1 LAFQLCGSNIRAKEI
16 AMLTEIDRVLLAVPD
31 AAAAQEKW
39 SALLGAVEV
48 GRDRVAALS
57 AKRITLRAGRS
68 DIELL
73 EPDGEGLLADELKRR
88 GRAHLFAAGASSP
101 DAGKVAEHATKQGA
115 TSHTEDGRHLI
126 TLEIESAP
134 IRFVI
139 SDESERTKAGD
150 IDFLYE
156 ATVLA
161 ADQAAAV
168 DRIAHTFALDRSH
181 FTTITSEA
189 FGYTG
194 VLTLFREDALH
205 RFEVITPTDMTKTMG
220 RYYAREGASFYMA
233 FAESTAILDIER
245 IAQVSKAGMT
255 IDRPATRTESLP
267 ADQLWLHPSALGGMM
282 LGISRPTMAWR
293 WSGHPERVEAL

>member
-1 LAFQLCGSNIRAKEI
+1 
-16 AMLTEIDRVLLAVPD
+16 MLTEIDRVLVAVPD
-31 AAAAQEKW
+31 ADATKEKW
-39 SALLGAVEV
+39 FALVGAEEV
-48 GRDRVAALS
+48 RRDRLVSLS
-57 AKRITLRAGRS
+57 ANRITLRAGRS

-73 EPDGEGLLADELKRR
+73 EPDGAGILADELKRR

-101 DAGKVAEHATKQGA
+101 KAGKVADQARNSGA
-115 TSHTEDGRHLI
+115 AVLTERGRHLI
-126 TLEIESAP
+126 TIEIEGAP
-134 IRFVI
+134 IRFVV
-139 SDESERTKAGD
+139 SDEQAREKAGD

-161 ADQAAAV
+161 ADQARAV
-168 DRIAHTFALDRSH
+168 DRIAEVFDLDKTH
-181 FTTITSEA
+181 FTTITSDT

-194 VLTLFREDALH
+194 VLTLFREGALH

-233 FAESTAILDIER
+233 FAESAAMLKIE
-245 IAQVSKAGMT
+245 AAAKDAGAGIT
-255 IDRPATRTESLP
+255 VDRPETRSASES

-282 LGISRPTMAWR
+282 LGISRPTMAWK

>member
-1 LAFQLCGSNIRAKEI
+1 
-16 AMLTEIDRVLLAVPD
+16 MLTEIDRVVLATPD
-31 AAAAQEKW
+31 ATGAADRW
-39 SALLGAVEV
+39 RSLLGAAEV
-48 GRDRVAALS
+48 GKDRVGSLS
-57 AKRITLRAGRS
+57 ARRITLRAGRS

-73 EPDGEGLLADELKRR
+73 EPDGEGLLANELKRR

-101 DAGKVAEHATKQGA
+101 HAGSAAHLAERSGANMQPYGDAYLVT
-115 TSHTEDGRHLI
+115 I
-126 TLEIESAP
+126 EIEGAP

-139 SDESERTKAGD
+139 SNESPRYAAGD
-150 IDFLYE
+150 IDFFYE

-161 ADQAAAV
+161 ADQAEAV
-168 DRIAHTFALDRSH
+168 ERIAHTFALDRTH

-194 VLTLFREDALH
+194 VLTLFREGALH

-233 FAESTAILDIER
+233 FAESAAILDIER
-245 IAQVSKAGMT
+245 MAQVSKAGIT
-255 IDRPATRTESLP
+255 VDRPETRAATLS
-267 ADQLWLHPSALGGMM
+267 ADQLWLHPPTLGGMM

>member
-1 LAFQLCGSNIRAKEI
+1 
-16 AMLTEIDRVLLAVPD
+16 MLTEIDRVLLATPD
-31 AAAAQEKW
+31 AAEAAAKW
-39 SALLGAVEV
+39 RARIGAEEI
-48 GRDRVAALS
+48 GCDRIASLS
-57 AKRITLRAGRS
+57 ARRTTLRAGSS
-68 DIELL
+68 DIEIL

-101 DAGKVAEHATKQGA
+101 NAGKVAEHAAKMGA
-115 TSHTEDGRHLI
+115 QVHAEDGRYRI
-126 TLEIESAP
+126 TIAIEGAP

-139 SDESERTKAGD
+139 SDEAERTKAGD
-150 IDFLYE
+150 VDFLYE

-161 ADQAAAV
+161 ADQARAV
-168 DRIAHTFALDRSH
+168 DRIAEIFALDKTH

-194 VLTLFREDALH
+194 VLTLFREGALH
-205 RFEVITPTDMTKTMG
+205 RFEVITPTDMAKTMG

-233 FAESTAILDIER
+233 FAESAAIGDIER
-245 IAQVSKAGMT
+245 MAQVSKAGFT
-255 IDRPATRTESLP
+255 VDRPETRAATLNP
-267 ADQLWLHPSALGGMM
+267 DQLWLHPPALGGMM